1 MYLKKNSELF
11 LFVVNQ
17 WTGSYANKTDNT
29 KNTLNKVS
37 VSLSFSHGMIENTSM
52 SLGETFIGHLF
63 TVAVCR
69 WWASSLTSRDSGL
82 RALLL
87 LGQLSL
93 DLMGKLVQV
102 LLHTLHAEPLGV
114 KETAFLTRGGE
125 KWASCSKRFQFHI
138 NSKYTQHQWF
148 NLYLIYKY
156 TYQTKLSRN
165 HMCDV
170 PLF

>member
-1 MYLKKNSELF
+1 MYLKKKSELF
-11 LFVVNQ
+11 LFAVNW
-17 WTGSYANKTDNT
+17 WTGSCANKTDNT

-52 SLGETFIGHLF
+52 SLGEAFTGHLF

-69 WWASSLTSRDSGL
+69 WWTSSLTSRDGGL
-82 RALLL
+82 GALLL

-114 KETAFLTRGGE
+114 IETAFLTSGGG
-125 KWASCSKRFQFHI
+125 KWVSCSKRFQFHI

-148 NLYLIYKY
+148 KFLSYL
-156 TYQTKLSRN
+156 
-165 HMCDV
+165 
-170 PLF
+170 